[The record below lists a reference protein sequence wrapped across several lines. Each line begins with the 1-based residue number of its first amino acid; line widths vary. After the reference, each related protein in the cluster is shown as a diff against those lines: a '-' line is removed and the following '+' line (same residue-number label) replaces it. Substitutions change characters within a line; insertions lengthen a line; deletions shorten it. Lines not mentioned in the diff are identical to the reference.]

1 MLHGFSSDKDLYEYM
16 GVSENGGYPQM
27 ATLTGNIEHYDNPL
41 GFRVAYFQTIPYDDM
56 MIYVNTCKSSKKIIT
71 WQDTDVSKHPDGIIQ
86 FCTFCTHTE
95 KWDSHSRSTQLLHVN
110 VNPGLINHGLLIRG
124 GTPPIVISSNTYL
137 WYLPSI

>member
-1 MLHGFSSDKDLYEYM
+1 
-16 GVSENGGYPQM
+16 
-27 ATLTGNIEHYDNPL
+27 
-41 GFRVAYFQTIPYDDM
+41 M

-110 VNPGLINHGLLIRG
+110 VNPGLKNHGLLIRG
-124 GTPPIVISSNTYL
+124 VLLQYAFHLILIYGT
-137 WYLPSI
+137 LPSI